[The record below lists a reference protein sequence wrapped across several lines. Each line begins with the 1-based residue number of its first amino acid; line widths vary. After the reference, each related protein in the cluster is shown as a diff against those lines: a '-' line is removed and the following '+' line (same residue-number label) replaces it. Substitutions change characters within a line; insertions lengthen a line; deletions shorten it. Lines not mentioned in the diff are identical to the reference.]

1 MSEIHALFIICFIAV
16 LAPLLARL
24 PALIRTPV
32 VVLELLLGI
41 LVGPSG
47 AGWVTSQGAIG
58 FLGEFGLIFL
68 FFQAGFEFDF
78 NHGKIGT
85 APLRLGAVA
94 WLASLGLTSVF
105 IGLLY
110 IVGLV
115 RAPLLIGLVL
125 PTTSFGILIPILRQ
139 TGDLESD
146 FGRYVLGAAAIGE
159 LVPII
164 LVALALSR
172 EHNYL
177 HQILLSMVFLAT
189 AIEAIFFARSLR
201 SERLSRTIARWMGD
215 SSILPVR
222 ISLLLLLGLVS
233 LANKLGMEMVLGAY
247 TAGMMIAMLTKV
259 EILQYRL
266 TSIGS
271 GFLIPLFFIT
281 SGVEFDL
288 PALVTSP
295 ASLARL
301 VLFCA
306 GFLFIRVL
314 PVLLYKHVL
323 PERDLLPLAL
333 FSATTLPLVVAVTYL
348 GVRTGDMLP
357 ENAHALVG
365 AAVIAV
371 AVFPTLAILLRSKS
385 EETRRDGVVAIA
397 ARRLADL
404 VSAQFSRFIVFI
416 SQKTWGER

>member
-1 MSEIHALFIICFIAV
+1 
-16 LAPLLARL
+16 
-24 PALIRTPV
+24 
-32 VVLELLLGI
+32 
-41 LVGPSG
+41 
-47 AGWVTSQGAIG
+47 
-58 FLGEFGLIFL
+58 
-68 FFQAGFEFDF
+68 
-78 NHGKIGT
+78 
-85 APLRLGAVA
+85 
-94 WLASLGLTSVF
+94 
-105 IGLLY
+105 
-110 IVGLV
+110 
-115 RAPLLIGLVL
+115 
-125 PTTSFGILIPILRQ
+125 
-139 TGDLESD
+139 
-146 FGRYVLGAAAIGE
+146 
-159 LVPII
+159 
-164 LVALALSR
+164 
-172 EHNYL
+172 
-177 HQILLSMVFLAT
+177 
-189 AIEAIFFARSLR
+189 
-201 SERLSRTIARWMGD
+201 
-215 SSILPVR
+215 
-222 ISLLLLLGLVS
+222 
-233 LANKLGMEMVLGAY
+233 MEMVLGAY

-323 PERDLLPLAL
+323 PERELLPLAL

-357 ENAHALVG
+357 ENASALVG

-385 EETRRDGVVAIA
+385 EETRPDGVVAIA
-397 ARRLADL
+397 ARRVADL
-404 VSAQFSRFIVFI
+404 ASAQFSRFIVFI
-416 SQKTWGER
+416 SQKTWGKRVTATADQAARFQRHPP